1 MGSGID
7 GKEMIVIRRYFSVMG
22 IVSPFSSV
30 IKLFFPC
37 SGVIQKRKI
46 KSKKIV
52 DKPKNG

>member
-1 MGSGID
+1 
-7 GKEMIVIRRYFSVMG
+7 MIVIRRYFSVMG